1 MKPIKKDDFRTM
13 WKMAGLSTVYANDW
27 IYFKPDITSLS
38 KVSLF
43 EVYSSIGNIFSQ
55 GESRHVISLQSTVY
69 ES

>member
-1 MKPIKKDDFRTM
+1 M
-13 WKMAGLSTVYANDW
+13 GNGYALDSVWEWLDN
-27 IYFKPDITSLS
+27 FKPDITSLS

-55 GESRHVISLQSTVY
+55 GESRYVISLQSTVY